1 VNDVWRRILLAA
13 LVAFG
18 LWLLSAVVIG
28 LYFGADG
35 GHGGKP
41 SVILASVGVGVIVL
55 GLDAM
60 LIRRLCGAGR
70 RSG

>member
-28 LYFGADG
+28 LYFAADG

-41 SVILASVGVGVIVL
+41 SVILASVEVGVIVL

-60 LIRRLCGAGR
+60 LMRRLWGAGR